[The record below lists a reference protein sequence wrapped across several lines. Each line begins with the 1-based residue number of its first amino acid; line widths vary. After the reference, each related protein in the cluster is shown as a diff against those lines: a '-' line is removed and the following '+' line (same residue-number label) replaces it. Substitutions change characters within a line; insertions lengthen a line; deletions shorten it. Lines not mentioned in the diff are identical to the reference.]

1 MRHLA
6 ALLSGL
12 LLFASDQPLV
22 LWWLQ
27 GLALVPL
34 FWALGPGA
42 EPERAWKSG
51 LAAGLG
57 YGVPL
62 LLVAG
67 TSLPILVALLA
78 GLVQWFLLSIVIV
91 RVLPR
96 GAWRGPLAAA
106 AAVTLLELFT
116 WRAVPMFG
124 TAQAFVRPLSAAP
137 WLVGFVAYTGVA
149 GLVFA
154 VTLWNAWL
162 ARVLVARER
171 KPALLGLLALGLL
184 LALPNWLRWTR
195 PLGEPIQAAAM
206 GWNSRAELEPAGVLG
221 AIRRFAPEAQAGQA
235 VLYVS
240 PELGLNIPR
249 EGSEAAVAE
258 LGTVASQHGLT
269 TVHGVWHAPSGENRA
284 LCFGTEGQLLASY
297 SKTHLIPLMENY
309 NAGSGALL
317 SAPLKGPGIELGA
330 MICQDDNFTDLARA
344 YGRRGAKL
352 LAVPTADWPEIKGFH
367 LENAVFRSIENGY
380 AVVRAASG
388 GVSALISPRGELL
401 ATKDHVKAGPGLLLG
416 SLPSGD
422 GRVTVYA
429 RVGDWPMLILGLALF
444 FFPTGRRG
452 RGGRAGAPQAAE
464 AELSGV
470 P

>member
-34 FWALGPGA
+34 WWAIGPGA
-42 EPERAWKSG
+42 EPEGAWKSG
-51 LAAGLG
+51 LLFGLG

-67 TSLPILVALLA
+67 TSPPILVAVLA
-78 GLVQWFLLSIVIV
+78 GLVQWFLIGIVVARLLIWGP
-91 RVLPR
+91 L
-96 GAWRGPLAAA
+96 RGPLAAA
-106 AAVTLLELFT
+106 AAVTLLELLV
-116 WRAVPMFG
+116 WRVAPMFG

-137 WLVGFVAYTGVA
+137 WLVGFVAYTGLG

-154 VTLWNAWL
+154 VALWNAWL
-162 ARVLVARER
+162 ARALRAGER
-171 KPALLGLLALGLL
+171 RTALLGLLALALL

-195 PLGEPIQAAAM
+195 PLGESVPVAALGWLRSADLEPDGVLAAIRLAAAD
-206 GWNSRAELEPAGVLG
+206 AEARG
-221 AIRRFAPEAQAGQA
+221 AR
-235 VLYVS
+235 LLVS
-240 PELGLNIPR
+240 PELGIHIPAQD
-249 EGSEAAVAE
+249 SAAALAE
-258 LGTVASQHGLT
+258 LGAIAAQHGLT

-284 LCFGTEGQLLASY
+284 LCFGPQGDLLAQY
-297 SKTHLIPLMENY
+297 TKTHLIPMMEAY
-309 NAGSGALL
+309 NAGRGELL
-317 SAPLKGPGIELGA
+317 AAPLAGTAVELGA

-344 YGRRGAKL
+344 YGRRAARL
-352 LAVPTADWPEIKGFH
+352 LVVPTMDWPAISGFH
-367 LENAVFRSIENGY
+367 LENAVYRCIENGY

-401 ATKDHVKAGPGLLLG
+401 AAWDHVQAGPGLLSG
-416 SLPSGD
+416 VIPCGD

-429 RVGDWPMLILGLALF
+429 RCGDWPILVLSLGLLLY
-444 FFPTGRRG
+444 PRG
-452 RGGRAGAPQAAE
+452 RSRRSRAAGAAE